1 MKREPRRACAAH
13 AANHLSSG
21 PARAG
26 MLRARALS
34 ADLRS
39 VHAPESLASRTP
51 APATVSARPPVP
63 WPGCGRASARARQG
77 DGANADGA
85 GGVEAGN
92 AGEAQPAAGCIAPG
106 IAR

>member
-51 APATVSARPPVP
+51 APATVSARPPAGP
-63 WPGCGRASARARQG
+63 LARLRASVG
-77 DGANADGA
+77 PG
-85 GGVEAGN
+85 EAGRW
-92 AGEAQPAAGCIAPG
+92 GQ
-106 IAR
+106 R